1 MSEASAQEIAI
12 NKSSQVPTIESDQA
26 VSLLLPF
33 NQVKP
38 LIEGY
43 PAPKR
48 PNRNRPTDIDDA
60 ELREEC
66 AAWDAASDEAFEAM
80 ENDLPE

>member
-1 MSEASAQEIAI
+1 MSEAEVQETAI
-12 NKSSQVPTIESDQA
+12 NKSSQVPRIESDRA

-33 NQVKP
+33 NQVKQ

-43 PAPKR
+43 PAPRR
-48 PNRNRPTDIDDA
+48 PNRNRPTDIDDT
-60 ELREEC
+60 ELREEF

-80 ENDLPE
+80 EDDLPE